1 MSFLFDSS
9 NSIYLKKAQ
18 TDPDAEIQTS
28 TQPKS
33 NVNKYDPK
41 KDLDLE
47 LAKQQDSKSLEDV
60 QTYESERFYDR
71 ALMRSFGASESD
83 LKQIEGIAKNNNI
96 PPKTLYQLMRFSADS
111 ATASSLAVLEW
122 FMVYTQVYFNTRSI
136 GLVEELSKSATDI
149 IANASGA
156 RTQTYTTDEQEKL
169 DALKLPVICFCAH
182 VDTAPDCSGTNVKP
196 ILHQYYDGKDII
208 LPDEVSQIISSKD
221 YPYLKSFIGE
231 AIITASGKTLLGGDD
246 KAGVTIIMEMAKYLM
261 ENKSIAHGP
270 VKILFTPDEEVGRGT
285 EHLDLKKLGADYGYT
300 LDGGELGSFEMET
313 FSADYLVLHIEGVIA
328 HPGAAKGV
336 MQNAIKVAGEIMAAL
351 PKHEWCPEYT
361 EDRMGFIHPNHI
373 EGGTEKARIE
383 FLVRDFDTPK
393 LKEHANRLLEIAQG
407 VIYSNP
413 DFSKVKLRM
422 EITEQYRNMREV
434 IDQHPVIVERAIKA
448 YEKANIKP
456 IITPTSHTAPL
467 RHTPATQ

>member
-1 MSFLFDSS
+1 M
-9 NSIYLKKAQ
+9 
-18 TDPDAEIQTS
+18 
-28 TQPKS
+28 
-33 NVNKYDPK
+33 
-41 KDLDLE
+41 E
-47 LAKQQDSKSLEDV
+47 LQALQV
-60 QTYESERFYDR
+60 AERFMRYVQIDTQSDPNSTSFPSTEKQKQLS
-71 ALMRSFGASESD
+71 AMLAEELTLM
-83 LKQIEGIAKNNNI
+83 GIADAQMDEYGYVMATIPSNI
-96 PPKTLYQLMRFSADS
+96 PESKAAQMKTP
-111 ATASSLAVLEW
+111 
-122 FMVYTQVYFNTRSI
+122 
-136 GLVEELSKSATDI
+136 
-149 IANASGA
+149 
-156 RTQTYTTDEQEKL
+156 
-169 DALKLPVICFCAH
+169 LPIICFCAH

-196 ILHQYYDGKDII
+196 ILHENYNGSPII
-208 LPDEVSQIISSKD
+208 LPDDPSQVITIEAH
-221 YPYLKSFIGE
+221 PYLKEMLGAS
-231 AIITASGKTLLGGDD
+231 IITASGSTLLGADD

-383 FLVRDFDTPK
+383 FLVRDFDTSK

-434 IDQHPVIVERAIKA
+434 IDQHPLIVERAIKA

-456 IITPTSHTAPL
+456 IITPIRGGTDGSRMSFMGLA
-467 RHTPATQ
+467 TPNIFTGMQAIHSKHEWIGVRDMLKAVEVLVNLVEIN

>member
-1 MSFLFDSS
+1 MELQTLEVADRFMRYVQIDTQSDP
-9 NSIYLKKAQ
+9 NS
-18 TDPDAEIQTS
+18 TNFPS
-28 TQPKS
+28 TEKQKNLS
-33 NVNKYDPK
+33 
-41 KDLDLE
+41 E
-47 LAKQQDSKSLEDV
+47 LLVKEL
-60 QTYESERFYDR
+60 
-71 ALMRSFGASESD
+71 LSFG
-83 LKQIEGIAKNNNI
+83 IEDAH
-96 PPKTLYQLMRFSADS
+96 
-111 ATASSLAVLEW
+111 
-122 FMVYTQVYFNTRSI
+122 
-136 GLVEELSKSATDI
+136 
-149 IANASGA
+149 
-156 RTQTYTTDEQEKL
+156 L
-169 DALKLPVICFCAH
+169 DAYGYVMATVPENIQETTLQFIAQPLPVICFCAH
-182 VDTAPDCSGTNVKP
+182 VDTAPDCSGTHVKP
-196 ILHQYYDGKDII
+196 ILHQNYDGQDII

-261 ENKSIAHGP
+261 ENKNIAHGP

-336 MQNAIKVAGEIMAAL
+336 MQNAIKVAGEIMTAL
-351 PKHEWCPEYT
+351 PKYEWCPEYT

-434 IDQHPVIVERAIKA
+434 IDQHPLIVERAIKA

-456 IITPTSHTAPL
+456 IITPIRGGTDGSRMSFMGLP
-467 RHTPATQ
+467 TPDIFTGMQAIHSKHEWIGVRDMLKAVEVLVNLVEIN